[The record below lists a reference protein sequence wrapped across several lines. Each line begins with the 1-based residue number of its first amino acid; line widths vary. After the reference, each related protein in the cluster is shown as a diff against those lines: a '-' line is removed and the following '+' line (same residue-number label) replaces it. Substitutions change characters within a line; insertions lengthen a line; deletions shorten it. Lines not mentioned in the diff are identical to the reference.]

1 MNEFRGY
8 DSPFT
13 LKRPEP
19 ERSGKITDFHPIT
32 VLVFSKIF
40 KNRKKFVEYSSF
52 SRYRALNNVIPADL
66 FGRIKTIEYSTK
78 EEDKKL
84 YLMKFAFFV
93 LILHHNLQAQ
103 GKPIK
108 YPDPSR
114 FENLISAFEK
124 EEKSKWPPRNAIVCS
139 GSSGMSQWHH
149 LLYHDLA
156 PLTIIPRGFAGS
168 NFNDQ
173 LYFADRIY
181 MPYQPRAIILYQ
193 GENDISL
200 GASPDEVLIK
210 FRDLVQKVRQKLPQ
224 VRFYFISIK
233 PTPSRWELWP
243 KMEEAN
249 RLIEKECAE
258 IDFLFFIDVASLM
271 LDQERKPYSTIF
283 DEDGLNLN
291 SKGYEIWRESV
302 RGVIIEA
309 EWPYE

>member
-1 MNEFRGY
+1 MN
-8 DSPFT
+8 
-13 LKRPEP
+13 
-19 ERSGKITDFHPIT
+19 
-32 VLVFSKIF
+32 
-40 KNRKKFVEYSSF
+40 
-52 SRYRALNNVIPADL
+52 PADL
-66 FGRIKTIEYSTK
+66 FGRIKATLYSIR

-84 YLMKFAFFV
+84 YLMNFVFFV
-93 LILHHNLQAQ
+93 LILDHNLQAQ
-103 GKPIK
+103 GKPIL
-108 YPDPSR
+108 YPDPGR
-114 FENLISAFEK
+114 FENVISAFEK
-124 EEKSKWPPRNAIVCS
+124 EEKSKWPARNAIVCS
-139 GSSGMSQWHH
+139 GSSVMSQWHD

-181 MPYQPRAIILYQ
+181 IPYQPRAIILYQ

-200 GASPDEVLIK
+200 GASPNEVLIK
-210 FRDLVQKVRQKLPQ
+210 FRELVQKIRQKLPE
-224 VRFYFISIK
+224 VRFYIISIK

-249 RLIEKECAE
+249 RLIEKECART
-258 IDFLFFIDVASLM
+258 DFLFFIDVASLM

-283 DEDGLNLN
+283 VEDGLNLN

-309 EWPYE
+309 EWPFE